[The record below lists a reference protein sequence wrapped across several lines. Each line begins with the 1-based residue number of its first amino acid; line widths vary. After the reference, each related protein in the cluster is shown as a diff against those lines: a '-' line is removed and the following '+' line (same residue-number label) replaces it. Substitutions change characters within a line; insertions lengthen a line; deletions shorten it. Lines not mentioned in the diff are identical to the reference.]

1 MSNFNMKRLICLL
14 VILVGMIGT
23 QDTFAQRKK
32 KKSKKG
38 KQEVVQKTPA
48 KPKVDKKSIEAITK
62 KSRKI
67 DGLFTLYQ
75 DSTSGS
81 LRMVISEEQ
90 IEKEFIYFS
99 QVSDA
104 VPDAGAFRGAYG
116 ASQVFH
122 IEKYFDRL
130 EFIVPNQSSYFDP
143 NNALSKA
150 AGANISNATL
160 ASVKIESHDKEK
172 GLYLIKADN
181 LFLKETL
188 SQVKPPRFPG
198 GSPFAF
204 SLGNLDPS
212 KTKINA
218 IRNYE
223 KNTDLAIEYVYSK
236 GSVLN
241 GGSRA
246 VTDGRSVSIKVYHTL
261 LAMPEDDYEM
271 RWDDPRVGFFSTQQT
286 DMTSTESLPFRDK
299 IHRWKLV
306 KKNPNAS
313 ISEPVEPIVWWIENT
328 TPRDIRPIIK
338 RAAETWNEAF
348 EKAGFRNAMVIKEQP
363 DDADWEAGDVRYN
376 VLRWAASTSSFFS
389 GYGPSFVNP
398 KTGQILGADIM
409 LEYRS
414 LGSSLRNQKIFD
426 KAGLDMV
433 ALTETPEFAEFLKD
447 PFYCSAGELAH
458 MNQMFGATALEVM
471 DAPEIEKTKMVE
483 EFLHYL
489 IIHELGHTLGLYHNM
504 KSSQMY
510 GIDEIHD
517 ESKTSKTGLIG
528 SIMDYPSIN
537 FAPEGTKQGQYYS
550 TKPGPYD
557 MWAIEF
563 GYKNMS
569 ESERTALLNK
579 STKLELSF
587 GNDSDDMRA
596 PGRGMDPRVNT
607 GDLTNNAIDY
617 ALDRIK
623 LTKSLGQK
631 ILAKH
636 EAKTGES
643 YQDLQT
649 QYFILSGQQAQSATT
664 ISRYIGGVYI
674 DRARVGQP
682 GATQPFTPVDEAT
695 QKKAMKALEQ
705 HIFSANAFEF
715 PNELYNHIAAQR
727 RGGSVGPAPGVSERI
742 LGVQQGILAHLMHPN
757 TLLRISNSER
767 YGNSYSLAEV
777 MTDLTKAMFGTDLT
791 RNVNNQRQNL
801 QIAYTKRLISMI
813 SGRTADRY
821 IHTSQSL
828 ALYNLKNIRKMAAN
842 QSGNIASKAHKDH
855 LRTLIDKALE
865 N

>member
-1 MSNFNMKRLICLL
+1 MNNLFKTRLLCLL
-14 VILVGMIGT
+14 LLLAGIVST
-23 QDTFAQRKK
+23 QDSFAQRKK
-32 KKSKKG
+32 KKKNKD
-38 KQEVVQKTPA
+38 KTEEVTTPP
-48 KPKVDKKSIEAITK
+48 KPKEDKKSIAFLTK
-62 KSRKI
+62 KSKKI
-67 DGLFTLYQ
+67 EGLFTIYQ
-75 DSTSGS
+75 DTTTGS
-81 LRMVISEEQ
+81 LRMAISEDQ
-90 IEKEFIYFS
+90 LNKEFIYFS
-99 QVSDA
+99 QIADG
-104 VPDAGAFRGAYG
+104 VPDAGQFRGAYG
-116 ASQVFH
+116 GSQVFH

-130 EFIVPNQSSYFDP
+130 EFVVPNQSSYFDP
-143 NNALSKA
+143 DNALSNA
-150 AGANISNATL
+150 AKANISDAIL
-160 ASVKIESHDKEK
+160 ASVKFETFDKKEGK
-172 GLYLIKADN
+172 YLIKADN
-181 LFLKETL
+181 IFLKETL
-188 SQVKPPRFPG
+188 RQVKPPRFPG

-212 KTKINA
+212 KTKIMG

-246 VTDGRSVSIKVYHTL
+246 VTDGRSVGIKVYHTM
-261 LAMPEDDYEM
+261 LAMPEDDYEV
-271 RWDDPRVGFFSTQQT
+271 RWDDSRVGYFTTQQT
-286 DMTSTESLPFRDK
+286 DMTSTESQPYRDK

-306 KKNPNAS
+306 KKDPNAA

-328 TPRDIRPIIK
+328 TPRDIRPVIK

-363 DDADWEAGDVRYN
+363 DDADWDAGDIRYN
-376 VLRWAASTSSFFS
+376 VLRWTASTSSFFS

-409 LEYRS
+409 LEYGS
-414 LGSSLRNQKIFD
+414 LGSSLRNSKIFD

-433 ALTETPEFAEFLKD
+433 ALTESEVIPEYLHDHHA
-447 PFYCSAGELAH
+447 CNAGEMAH
-458 MNQMFGATALEVM
+458 MHRMFGTVALDVM
-471 DAPEIEKTKMVE
+471 DAPEMEKTKMVN

-489 IIHELGHTLGLYHNM
+489 IIHELGHTLGLNHNM

-517 ESKTSKTGLIG
+517 ESKTAKTGMIG

-537 FAPEGTKQGQYYS
+537 FAPEGTEQGQYYS

-569 ESERTALLNK
+569 DSEREALLSK
-579 STKLELSF
+579 STQPELVF
-587 GNDSDDMRA
+587 GNDADDMRA
-596 PGRGMDPRVNT
+596 PGRGMDPRVNI

-617 ALDRIK
+617 AIDRIK
-623 LTKSLGQK
+623 LTKSLGES

-636 EAKTGES
+636 EAKNGKS
-643 YQDLQT
+643 YQDLLT

-664 ISRYIGGVYI
+664 VSRYIGGVYI

-695 QKKAMKALEQ
+695 QKKAMKTLQ
-705 HIFSANAFEF
+705 DHIFSANAFEF
-715 PNELYNHIAAQR
+715 PNELYNHIAVQR
-727 RGGSVGPAPGVSERI
+727 RGYSVGPAPQISQRI
-742 LGVQQGILAHLMHPN
+742 LGIQRGILIHLTHPN
-757 TLLRISNSER
+757 TLTRISDSER
-767 YGNSYSLAEV
+767 YGNTYSQAE
-777 MTDLTKAMFGTDLT
+777 MMGDLTKAIFGTDLS
-791 RNVNNQRQNL
+791 RSVNNQRQNL
-801 QIAYTKRLISMI
+801 QIAYTKRLIGMI
-813 SGRTADRY
+813 AGRTSQRY

-842 QSGNIASKAHKDH
+842 QNGNTASKAHKEH
-855 LRTLIDKALE
+855 LRTLIDQALDD
-865 N
+865 